1 MKTSRPPP
9 SKIRVTKL
17 QETQLGAVET
27 IERSVSG
34 RRTLA
39 QIVALTKLHNVRV
52 AEADDKVAGW
62 LAWRDESPG
71 VAYLES
77 IEVDHEKQRVGIGAK
92 LLEEALGEAKNL
104 NLDCML
110 VRCPTKAVGALA
122 FFRKQGFLE
131 LGAQDPDKVTAWLEE
146 QRAAENGPKDGELIL
161 WAETRRVM
169 P

>member
-71 VAYLES
+71 VAVLET
-77 IEVDHEKQRVGIGAK
+77 IEVDHEKQRLGIGTK

-104 NLDCML
+104 NLDTML
-110 VRCPTKAVGALA
+110 VRVPTKATTALG
-122 FFRKQGFLE
+122 FFRKHGFLE
-131 LGAQDPDKVTAWLEE
+131 LGAQDPDRVAQWLEE
-146 QRAAENGPKDGELIL
+146 QRAAETGPKDGELIL
-161 WAETRRVM
+161 WGETRRIM

>member
-9 SKIRVTKL
+9 NKIKVTKL

-39 QIVALTKLHNVRV
+39 QIVGLTKLHNVRV

-71 VAYLES
+71 VAVLET
-77 IEVDHEKQRVGIGAK
+77 IEVDREKQHVGIGSK
-92 LLEEALGEAKNL
+92 LLEDALGEAKNL
-104 NLDCML
+104 NLDHML
-110 VRCPTKAVGALA
+110 VRCPTKATNALA
-122 FFRKQGFLE
+122 FFRKHGFLE
-131 LGAQDPDKVTAWLEE
+131 LGAQDPDLVTAWIEE
-146 QRAAENGPKDGELIL
+146 QRGADAGPKDGELIL
-161 WAETRRVM
+161 WAETRRIM